1 MKSLNEYIN
10 EKHWPH
16 TMLAEGKDPK
26 QTLFVKKM
34 ANGSWEVHIVTA
46 SELPEFIAENEIPHS
61 YNLKPMESKTV
72 LGCGP
77 NKEDTW
83 VICKI

>member
-1 MKSLNEYIN
+1 MKSLSQYIN

-16 TMLAEGKDPK
+16 TMLAEGKDQK

-61 YNLKPMESKTV
+61 YNLKPMESNTV
-72 LGCGP
+72 IGCGP